1 MSAILPSIVE
11 IAQQNN
17 LVFARRQ
24 YSKKELALKC
34 PFCHADEN
42 NKDKHY
48 LSINVSKN
56 VFKCFFCGI
65 KGGVLRFESLLT
77 DTPEKEIHD
86 KYRISS
92 GHTKSNLHPV
102 EQLTTHQLSQLGF
115 LNKPNW
121 RNLKKRDYEY
131 YLNTREW
138 IWKEWVNYIHSKQ
151 YLAYQLLIIGIAI
164 GKYQKVIAQITKI
177 ENEVQTP
184 LVDRVLE
191 IYSQEK
197 RPKWTIQAEEFASEI
212 LNASSSCKMPIEEAT
227 PDYKSTESVP
237 SIGGRI

>member
-1 MSAILPSIVE
+1 MSTILPSIVE

-17 LVFARRQ
+17 LVFSKRQ

-42 NKDKHY
+42 KKNKHY

-65 KGGVLRFESLLT
+65 RGGVLRFESLLT
-77 DTPEKEIHD
+77 DIPEKEIHD
-86 KYRISS
+86 KYRTSV
-92 GHTKSNLHPV
+92 GHTKSMFHPV
-102 EQLTTHQLSQLGF
+102 EQLTSHQIRQLGF

-121 RNLKKRDYEY
+121 GKLKKRDYRY
-131 YLNTREW
+131 YLDTRDW
-138 IWKEWVNYIHSKQ
+138 IWKEWLDYIHSKQ

-164 GKYQKVIAQITKI
+164 GKYQKVIGQITKI
-177 ENEVQTP
+177 EKEIQTP

-197 RPKWTIQAEEFASEI
+197 RPKWTIQAEKFASEI
-212 LNASSSCKMPIEEAT
+212 LNAPSVSTTFVDKNT
-227 PDYKSTESVP
+227 TDYKSLESL
-237 SIGGRI
+237 SIIGGRV